1 MPWFLSLVPKVL
13 DAVTA
18 LDELDLSGSHKLIE
32 VLVDRFFLNA
42 EEGVSDDVL
51 ADWGGAILDDLKDF
65 VLSAHIEVIDLDDVF
80 KPSIGL
86 EDELDKEFAVWLVVV
101 LHVFPTLSRFFED
114 GDVIADL
121 LLDEVGDGVIV
132 IDLVSELL

>member
-1 MPWFLSLVPKVL
+1 M
-13 DAVTA
+13 
-18 LDELDLSGSHKLIE
+18 
-32 VLVDRFFLNA
+32 
-42 EEGVSDDVL
+42 L
-51 ADWGGAILDDLKDF
+51 ADWGSAILNDLKDF
-65 VLSAHIEVIDLDDVF
+65 VLSVHIEVIDLDDVF

-86 EDELDKEFAVWLVVV
+86 KDELDKEFAVWLVVV

-132 IDLVSELL
+132 VDLVSELL

>member
-1 MPWFLSLVPKVL
+1 M
-13 DAVTA
+13 
-18 LDELDLSGSHKLIE
+18 
-32 VLVDRFFLNA
+32 
-42 EEGVSDDVL
+42 L

-86 EDELDKEFAVWLVVV
+86 ENELDKEFAVWLVVV

>member
-1 MPWFLSLVPKVL
+1 M
-13 DAVTA
+13 
-18 LDELDLSGSHKLIE
+18 
-32 VLVDRFFLNA
+32 
-42 EEGVSDDVL
+42 L
-51 ADWGGAILDDLKDF
+51 ADWGGAVLDDLKDF
-65 VLSAHIEVIDLDDVF
+65 VLSAHIEVIDLDDLF
-80 KPSIGL
+80 KPSIGQ
-86 EDELDKEFAVWLVVV
+86 ENELDKEFAVWLVVV